1 MTERVAEQVR
11 RLLHEQPE
19 LEVVFTDA
27 LTADSYLHSWR
38 SGRPVLFLHTAHRQ
52 LVDELRGRGD
62 DPGRPH

>member
-27 LTADSYLHSWR
+27 LTADRMRAW
-38 SGRPVLFLHTAHRQ
+38 PCVLR
-52 LVDELRGRGD
+52 R
-62 DPGRPH
+62 

>member
-27 LTADSYLHSWR
+27 LTADSYLHSGR
-38 SGRPVLFLHTAHRQ
+38 SGRTVLFLLTAHRQ